1 MKAVIL
7 AAGEGIRMRPLT
19 IEKPKPMLELAGK
32 PIIYHIFST
41 LPSEIKEV
49 ILVIGYKGEQIK
61 DYLSDT
67 FQNKKI
73 RYVWQKEKKGT
84 AHALL
89 LCRRYLKNGK
99 FLLLYGDDLHGK
111 RGIQNCLKYD
121 LAILVSE
128 SKNPERFGVV
138 NVGPDNHIINI
149 EEKPEKPK
157 SNLVSTGVLVLDQ
170 RIFKYRPKRHPNGEY
185 YITTVI
191 DKLIRDHKVIAQKA
205 SFWFPIGYPKDLKK
219 AEKLFYKNNKIY

>member
-19 IEKPKPMLELAGK
+19 IKKPKPMLELAGK

-41 LPSEIKEV
+41 LPPEIKEV
-49 ILVIGYKGEQIK
+49 ILVIGYKGEKIK
-61 DYLSDT
+61 NYLGDI

-73 RYVWQKEKKGT
+73 KYVWQKEKKGT

-89 LCRRYLKNGK
+89 LCRKYLKNEK
-99 FLLLYGDDLHGK
+99 FLLLYADDLHGK
-111 RGIQNCLKYD
+111 KGIENCLRHD
-121 LAILVSE
+121 LSILVSE

-138 NVGPDNHIINI
+138 NIDSDNCVLNI
-149 EEKPEKPK
+149 EEKPKKPK

-185 YITTVI
+185 YITTVL

-205 SFWFPIGYPKDLKK
+205 SFWFPIGYPEDLKR
-219 AEKLFYKNNKIY
+219 AEKLYIDRSQK